1 MSERETPET
10 PLPDPA
16 APPTKRGTWD
26 KAALTNVAITELVKR
41 QIKTVTRPQNR

>member
-1 MSERETPET
+1 MTEAKTPES

-16 APPTKRGTWD
+16 APPVKRGTWD

-41 QIKTVTRPQNR
+41 QIKTVTRPVNR